1 MRVVIALGGNALIR
15 RGEKAEALTQMK
27 NVDIACSA
35 IAKIAK
41 EHQVVLTHGNG
52 PQVGL
57 LALQSDAYKDVT
69 PYPLDV
75 LGAETQGMI
84 GYMLDQSLENLM
96 PNQKIAVVLTQIEV
110 DPNDKAFKNP
120 TKPIGPVY
128 DKETAEK
135 LASERGWSIAPDGQY
150 FRRVV
155 PSPEPMEIVEKRVI
169 NLLIAND
176 VLVVCNGGGGIPVMK
191 QDNGSLKGI
200 EAVIDKDRA
209 AALLAKEVV
218 ADALIILTDAEA
230 VATNWGKPDS
240 KDIKT
245 ASPEDMKNWNFP
257 PGSMGPKVDACCA
270 YAKANPK
277 GIACIGRLE
286 DALDILAGKKG
297 TIIKSGAEL
306 TYY

>member
-15 RGEKAEALTQMK
+15 RGEKAEASTQMK
-27 NVDIACSA
+27 NIDIACKS
-35 IAKIAK
+35 ISEIAK

-57 LALQSDAYKDVT
+57 LALQADSYKDVT

-96 PNQKIAVVLTQIEV
+96 PNQKIAIILTQIEV
-110 DPNDKAFKNP
+110 DPNDNAFKNP

-128 DKETAEK
+128 DQATAEK
-135 LASERGWSIAPDGQY
+135 LAADRGWTIAPDGNY

-155 PSPEPMEIVEKRVI
+155 PSPEPMEIVEKRSI
-169 NLLIAND
+169 NLLVEND

-191 QDNGSLKGI
+191 QNDGKLKGI

-209 AALLAKEVV
+209 AALLAKEVK
-218 ADALIILTDAEA
+218 ADALVILTDAEA
-230 VATNWGKPDS
+230 VATDWGKPDS
-240 KDIKT
+240 KNIKT
-245 ASPEDMKNWNFP
+245 ASPEDMKQWKFP
-257 PGSMGPKVDACCA
+257 AGSMGPKVDACCA

-297 TIIKSGAEL
+297 TIIKSDAKL

>member
-15 RGEKAEALTQMK
+15 RGEKAEAITQMK
-27 NVDIACSA
+27 NVETACQSIAQ
-35 IAKIAK
+35 IAK
-41 EHQVVLTHGNG
+41 EHQVILTHGNG

-57 LALQSDAYKDVT
+57 LSLQADAYKDVM

-96 PNQKIAVVLTQIEV
+96 PHKKIAVVLTQIEV
-110 DPNDKAFKNP
+110 DPKDSAFSNP

-128 DKETAEK
+128 DQATAEK
-135 LASERGWSIAPDGQY
+135 LAKERGWKIAPDGNY

-155 PSPEPMEIVEKRVI
+155 PSPEPKEIVEKRVI
-169 NLLIAND
+169 NLLVEHD
-176 VLVVCNGGGGIPVMK
+176 VLVVCNGGGGIPVML
-191 QDNGSLKGI
+191 QENGLLKGI

-209 AALLAKEVV
+209 AALLAKEVK
-218 ADALIILTDAEA
+218 ADALIILTDAPA

-245 ASPEDMKNWNFP
+245 ASPEDMQNWSFP
-257 PGSMGPKVDACCA
+257 PGSMGPKVASSCA
-270 YAKANPK
+270 FAKANPK
-277 GIACIGRLE
+277 GMACIGRLE
-286 DALDILAGKKG
+286 DALEILAGKKG
-297 TIIKSGAEL
+297 TIIKSGTKL